1 MNESGRDSE
10 RVVFVATLLLCLIS
24 TAMYLI
30 VFLTL
35 FRYGTLNAEGR
46 TFSVAALVIS
56 AIAMLLACFLALT
69 GHSPAWATAGM
80 SGLGWILIC
89 AGLVVGAPALGL
101 ELGMPG
107 SSSGGVPAALFMIIA
122 GSAILQA
129 ERNLHQSSN

>member
-1 MNESGRDSE
+1 MNESRPDSE
-10 RVVFVATLLLCLIS
+10 RVVFVATMILCLIS

-35 FRYGTLNAEGR
+35 FRYSALNTGGR
-46 TFSVAALVIS
+46 TFAVVALVVS

-69 GHSPAWATAGM
+69 SQSPIWATTGT

-89 AGLVVGAPALGL
+89 VGLIVGAPALGL
-101 ELGMPG
+101 ELGMAG
-107 SSSGGVPAALFMIIA
+107 SSVGGVPAALFMIIA

-129 ERNLHQSSN
+129 ERNLQQSSN

>member
-10 RVVFVATLLLCLIS
+10 RVVFVTTLLLCLIS

-35 FRYGTLNAEGR
+35 FRYGTLNAGGR
-46 TFSVAALVIS
+46 TFAVVALVIS

-69 GHSPAWATAGM
+69 SHNPTWATAGM

-89 AGLVVGAPALGL
+89 AGLIVGAPALGL
-101 ELGMPG
+101 ELGTPDN
-107 SSSGGVPAALFMIIA
+107 SAGGVPAALFMIIA
-122 GSAILQA
+122 GAAILQA
-129 ERNLHQSSN
+129 ERNLQQSSN

>member
-10 RVVFVATLLLCLIS
+10 RIVFVTTLLLCLIS

-35 FRYGTLNAEGR
+35 FRYGTLNNEGR
-46 TFSVAALVIS
+46 TFAVVALVIS

-69 GHSPAWATAGM
+69 SRSPAWATAGM

-89 AGLVVGAPALGL
+89 AGLIVGTPAVGL
-101 ELGMPG
+101 ELGTPG
-107 SSSGGVPAALFMIIA
+107 SSFGGVPAALFMIIA

-129 ERNLHQSSN
+129 ERNLQQSSH